1 MGVYISSYH
10 KRRVDYEEIYR
21 NALAAVISASSF
33 TAFAAGAIPDH
44 QGTSMDG
51 IEIGTAQLNSAVKSY
66 YDLFEQAG
74 DQYGVDPNLLA
85 AICMQESSGRNLS
98 YRDDGSE
105 YPAWGIMQIEN
116 TLEKSFAKFGEDT
129 TGEKWTLQ
137 DRLDPTKAV
146 PVCGIFNFT
155 VAYQI

>member
-1 MGVYISSYH
+1 
-10 KRRVDYEEIYR
+10 
-21 NALAAVISASSF
+21 
-33 TAFAAGAIPDH
+33 
-44 QGTSMDG
+44 
-51 IEIGTAQLNSAVKSY
+51 
-66 YDLFEQAG
+66 
-74 DQYGVDPNLLA
+74 
-85 AICMQESSGRNLS
+85 MQESSGRNLS

-146 PVCGIFNFT
+146 PFAGIFNFT